1 MKQKKTLQ
9 QLLFCTLYLQTTYHM
24 TQLQLFS
31 LLIGILGLHWV
42 LQRFVAKPLL
52 ELGAAVMYLL
62 TIVLL
67 LSMGGLQHH
76 GAGIQMVLVMC
87 AVATCR
93 HGWRY
98 FYANSSR

>member
-1 MKQKKTLQ
+1 M
-9 QLLFCTLYLQTTYHM
+9 YLQTTYYM

-52 ELGAAVMYLL
+52 ELGTAVMYLL
-62 TIVLL
+62 TIVML

-76 GAGIQMVLVMC
+76 GAGVQLVLVMC
-87 AVATCR
+87 AVAACR

-98 FYANSSR
+98 YKAKTKLAS

>member
-1 MKQKKTLQ
+1 
-9 QLLFCTLYLQTTYHM
+9 M

-52 ELGAAVMYLL
+52 ELGTAVIYLL
-62 TIVLL
+62 TIVML
-67 LSMGGLQHH
+67 LSMGGLQHD
-76 GAGIQMVLVMC
+76 GAGVQLVLVMC
-87 AVATCR
+87 AVAACR

-98 FYANSSR
+98 SYANSYH

>member
-1 MKQKKTLQ
+1 M
-9 QLLFCTLYLQTTYHM
+9 YLQTTYYM

-52 ELGAAVMYLL
+52 ELGTAVMYLL
-62 TIVLL
+62 TIVML
-67 LSMGGLQHH
+67 LSMGALQYE
-76 GAGIQMVLVMC
+76 GMGVRLVLVVS
-87 AVATCR
+87 AVAACR

-98 FYANSSR
+98 YKAKARLAP

>member
-1 MKQKKTLQ
+1 
-9 QLLFCTLYLQTTYHM
+9 M

-31 LLIGILGLHWV
+31 ILIGVFGLHWV

-62 TIVLL
+62 TIVML
-67 LSMGGLQHH
+67 LSMGGLQHDS
-76 GAGIQMVLVMC
+76 AGVKLVLVMC
-87 AVATCR
+87 AVAACR

-98 FYANSSR
+98 YKAKTKLAS